1 MLGFDLRE
9 TTAGQEIF
17 GLGIEK
23 GIEKGIESLR
33 RVVIMTL
40 GEHFGYVPQNVI
52 GEIQAIGQDEI
63 LEELAKSALRSENIE
78 QFYQMLIQNNTTE
91 IR

>member
-17 GLGIEK
+17 ALGIKK

-33 RVVIMTL
+33 RVVIITL
-40 GEHFGYVPQNVI
+40 SEHFGYVPQNVI
-52 GEIQAIGQDEI
+52 DEIQTIDQYEI
-63 LEELAKSALRSENIE
+63 LEKLAKDARKVKI
-78 QFYQMLIQNNTTE
+78 
-91 IR
+91 